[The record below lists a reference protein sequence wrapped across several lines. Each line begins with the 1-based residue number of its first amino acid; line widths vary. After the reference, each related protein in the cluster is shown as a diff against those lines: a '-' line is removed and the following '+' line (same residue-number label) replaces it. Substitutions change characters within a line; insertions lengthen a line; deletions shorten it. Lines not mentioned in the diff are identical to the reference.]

1 MPQLPP
7 INKSGLFSN
16 KIFSINEVVTSQSR
30 EAIASEI
37 KKHGGLSLIFYCLTP
52 PLN

>member
-16 KIFSINEVVTSQSR
+16 KTFSINEVVTSQSM

-37 KKHGGLSLIFYCLTP
+37 KKHGGLSLIILL
-52 PLN
+52 LNSTL